1 MRKKYNFPVMIDGEE
16 YWFSRSVAVV
26 CFVFTEDE
34 NGKVYIL
41 ANKRG
46 KGCPDY
52 VGKWNAPCGFLDFN
66 ETAAEGA
73 VREVYEE
80 CGLHIDPSILVEFNA
95 DSDPRSGS
103 GNQSI
108 NIRFCCEIDNGLSA
122 NLNSDHS
129 EKDEVE
135 EIKWIPVDEI
145 ENYEWAFNHKDR
157 IAQMY
162 KNFQVEK
169 TINILRQTLKYKSVA
184 VTVNDG
190 TNCKVYKTIGEQYL
204 SGIKDLIQLAMVDC
218 KMWNYDGHKIFDSE
232 DIPKKPR
239 KY

>member
-1 MRKKYNFPVMIDGEE
+1 MFVILNIVTVENIIGNMRKKYNFPVNIDGEE

-26 CFVFTEDE
+26 CFVFTEDKT

-80 CGLHIDPSILVEFNA
+80 CGIHLDPKQLIELKA

-108 NIRFCCEIDNGLSA
+108 NIRFCCKIENGL
-122 NLNSDHS
+122 NMETNFDHS

-135 EIKWIPVDEI
+135 DIKWIPIDEI
-145 ENYEWAFNHKDR
+145 SKYEWAFNHKDR
-157 IAQMY
+157 IAKMY
-162 KNFQVEK
+162 ERYKQEQIVESLRARIGYIGVDN
-169 TINILRQTLKYKSVA
+169 INEIRID
-184 VTVNDG
+184 NDLTYVRG
-190 TNCKVYKTIGEQYL
+190 
-204 SGIKDLIQLAMVDC
+204 
-218 KMWNYDGHKIFDSE
+218 
-232 DIPKKPR
+232 
-239 KY
+239 